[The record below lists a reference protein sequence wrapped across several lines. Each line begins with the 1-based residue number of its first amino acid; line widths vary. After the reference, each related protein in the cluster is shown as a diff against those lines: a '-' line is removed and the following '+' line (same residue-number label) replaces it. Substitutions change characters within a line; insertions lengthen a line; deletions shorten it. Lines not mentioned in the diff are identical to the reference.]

1 MFCFFIGYFSFGE
14 TSRVFAAENENYFTA
29 EEYTDNDELLRKDG
43 TASNKDIQTFAN
55 EVKAGYDNMYYPELA
70 EVIPR
75 QYLESQEKNAI
86 FAFNGKEY
94 GFYVVK
100 TEEQFDVLLV
110 DFIYEFDENDS
121 KHNSDIEF
129 CIRIK
134 PLLQQSFYRLKD
146 KTGVYTWAK
155 TTTINRYYVA
165 NPRFISIV
173 KNENALNY
181 GDKGY

>member
-1 MFCFFIGYFSFGE
+1 MKKNKFFIILLHVCVMLWFFIGYFSFGE
-14 TSRVFAAENENYFTA
+14 TSKVFAAENGNYFTA
-29 EEYTDNDELLRKDG
+29 EEYTNSDRLLLADG
-43 TASNKDIQTFAN
+43 PTSGKNIKTFAN
-55 EVKAGYDNMYYPELA
+55 EVKAGYDDMYYPELA

-86 FAFNGKEY
+86 FAYNGKEY

-100 TEEQFDVLLV
+100 SNEQFDVLLV

-129 CIRIK
+129 CICIK

-146 KTGVYTWAK
+146 KTGAYTWAK
-155 TTTINRYYVA
+155 N
-165 NPRFISIV
+165 NNN
-173 KNENALNY
+173 K
-181 GDKGY
+181 